1 MTNILVLFMDKLSH
15 IITSLVLSLMAG
27 RAMLIQIVTSAIPVL
42 RNGLK
47 WSVGVESGWI
57 IGLAVGHL
65 GVEVLELRDGAKHLR
80 N

>member
-1 MTNILVLFMDKLSH
+1 MTYILVLFMDKLSH

-47 WSVGVESGWI
+47 WSVGVESDWI
-57 IGLAVGHL
+57 IGMAVGYL
-65 GVEVLELRDGAKHLR
+65 GVEVLELSDGAKHLR